1 VGFSVI
7 RDTTPPSLTLAALV
21 QGEVHVTWSATD
33 PDSGVDAS
41 TCLLEVREDEGAWQ
55 TFSTECGGDDTHDG
69 QPGHTYTFRLAAA
82 DNVGNAASLEVQAV
96 FPYVKKYY
104 YANGQRVAMRQ
115 EGVVYYIHTDHLGST
130 SLTTDQNQQVEARQ
144 VYYPYGTP
152 RWSQGT
158 LPTDY
163 TFTGQ
168 RDEAGIGLMHYG
180 ARFYSP
186 RLGRFVS
193 ADTIVPNPMSP
204 QNFNR
209 YSYASN
215 NPLGYRDPTG
225 HQNWDAV
232 NEYFMGIA
240 YQIGANNWE
249 AFGVSSVAAV
259 RAGAEEVAQEH
270 SDSMAFEVGRLCGS
284 LGTALQGLGE
294 IGGGITAA
302 EAGGTVSGTG
312 VGALAGVPVAGA
324 GVAVA
329 AHGAVLVGQSV
340 GQASLSAGRL
350 IQMASG
356 RKPPRR
362 PIDGRPQHPGTS
374 PEHDAFGTQRA
385 KEIEKNNPTV
395 RWNQGLVDPEG
406 NTASRL
412 RPDIQYIED
421 GKVFIE
427 EIQSPNQPLRELI
440 RKEKHYRDALGDY
453 FGGYR
458 IRGKEEYLP

>member
-1 VGFSVI
+1 VA
-7 RDTTPPSLTLAALV
+7 RDTTPPTLTLAALV

-215 NPLGYRDPTG
+215 NPLRYRDPTG

-302 EAGGTVSGTG
+302 EAGVTVSGTG
-312 VGALAGVPVAGA
+312 VGALAGVPAA
-324 GVAVA
+324 GVGVA
-329 AHGAVLVGQSV
+329 IAGHGAVLVGHSV
-340 GQASLSAGRL
+340 GQAALSAGRL
-350 IQMASG
+350 IKMVG
-356 RKPPRR
+356 RKGDAGAQSAARTVEHHTVPTEILNKHLPPDVASD
-362 PIDGRPQHPGTS
+362 P
-374 PEHDAFGTQRA
+374 
-385 KEIEKNNPTV
+385 
-395 RWNQGLVDPEG
+395 LV
-406 NTASRL
+406 
-412 RPDIQYIED
+412 
-421 GKVFIE
+421 
-427 EIQSPNQPLRELI
+427 
-440 RKEKHYRDALGDY
+440 
-453 FGGYR
+453 
-458 IRGKEEYLP
+458 RGKKGAPNKWSIPEDLHIEIHRGAGGGPYNQRWIDEITAIQATGREVTVQDVLNIREKLVVEFGLEAYRP

>member
-1 VGFSVI
+1 MMREPGRPSRRTVGE
-7 RDTTPPSLTLAALV
+7 TTPTTASP
-21 QGEVHVTWSATD
+21 AT
-33 PDSGVDAS
+33 P
-41 TCLLEVREDEGAWQ
+41 
-55 TFSTECGGDDTHDG
+55 
-69 QPGHTYTFRLAAA
+69 YTFRLSAS
-82 DNVGNAASLEVQAV
+82 DNVSNAASTEVEALV
-96 FPYVKKYY
+96 PYVTKYY
-104 YANGQRVAMRQ
+104 YANGQRVAMQ
-115 EGVVYYIHTDHLGST
+115 KEGVVYYLHSDHLGST
-130 SLTTDQNQQVEARQ
+130 SILSDENGQQVADSR
-144 VYYPYGTP
+144 VAYLPYGGL
-152 RWSQGT
+152 RLGDAST

-193 ADTIVPNPMSP
+193 ADSVVPNPLSP
-204 QNFNR
+204 QDFNR
-209 YSYASN
+209 YSYVSD
-215 NPLGYRDPTG
+215 NPLRYRDPTG

-232 NEYFMGIA
+232 NEYFMGVV

-249 AFGVSSVAAV
+249 AMGVSSVAAV

-294 IGGGITAA
+294 IEGGLAAA
-302 EAGGTVSGTG
+302 EAGVAVSATG
-312 VGALAGVPVAGA
+312 VGALAGVPVAVG

-329 AHGAVLVGQSV
+329 AHGTVLVGQSV
-340 GQASLSAGRL
+340 GQADLSAGRL

-362 PIDGRPQHPGTS
+362 PIDGRPQHPSTS
-374 PEHDAFGTQRA
+374 PEHQAFGTQRA
-385 KEIEKNNPTV
+385 KEIGKNNSTV

-406 NTASRL
+406 NAASRL

-458 IRGKEEYLP
+458 IFRKEEYLP